1 MNKLITTGLI
11 LALGL
16 TSLTA
21 FSQELAKGYVY
32 HDANGNGKKQRR
44 EAGLPGVSVS
54 NGQEVVQTD
63 EKGYYEIGLKD
74 GQLLFVIKPTG
85 YTVALD
91 SLNKPQFYYI
101 HKPSGSPELKYAG
114 SSPTGE
120 LPKTINF
127 AMTAVEEPDDFTAL
141 IFGDPQPYT
150 LEEVDFFDRGIV
162 SEVEG
167 IQDVAFG
174 LSLGDLVGDD
184 LSLFGP
190 YAKAV
195 AKVGLPWYNVMGNH
209 DQNYDVES
217 DEFADE
223 AFEANFGPS
232 AYAYNVGKVHFIVID
247 DILWPDPRDQQGY
260 WGGLRSDQMDFLRN
274 DLKFVPKD
282 HLIVISMHIPL
293 AEEGDSFRDEDR
305 QEIFDLLADFPHTLS
320 LSAHTHLQKQ
330 DLFYKKDG
338 WRQDKPHHH
347 YNVGTTSGDWYK
359 GTLDEKGIPVST
371 MRDGTPKGYALINFE
386 GNQYK
391 IRYQVA
397 GKSSDYQME
406 IFAPKVLEKDKRT
419 TAGIFV
425 NFFMGSEGDEVLIK
439 VDEGEWKPANKVE
452 DYDPAYLV
460 DLYQWDVT
468 EELIDGRR
476 PSNPAASKHLWRGG
490 IPAGLAAGEHLIQIQ
505 ATDRFGQVHTAET
518 HIKIVE
524 KK

>member
-1 MNKLITTGLI
+1 MKKLIQAGLI
-11 LALGL
+11 LTFGL
-16 TSLTA
+16 ITSA
-21 FSQELAKGYVY
+21 ISAQELAKGYVF

-44 EAGLPGVSVS
+44 EAGIAGVSVS
-54 NGQEVVQTD
+54 NGVEVVQTD
-63 EKGYYEIGLKD
+63 QKGYYEIDLED
-74 GQLLFVIKPTG
+74 GQLLFVIKPAG
-85 YTVALD
+85 YTVSLD

-101 HKPSGSPELKYAG
+101 HKPSGSPKLKYAG
-114 SSPTGE
+114 SAPTGE
-120 LPKTINF
+120 LPKEINF
-127 AMTAVEEPDDFTAL
+127 AMTATEEPDNFTAL
-141 IFGDPQPYT
+141 VFGDPQPYT

-174 LSLGDLVGDD
+174 LSLGDLVGDN
-184 LSLFGP
+184 LELFTP

-209 DQNYDVES
+209 DQNYDVEE
-217 DEFADE
+217 DTFADE
-223 AFEANFGPS
+223 TFEAHFGPS
-232 AYAYNVGKVHFIVID
+232 AYAYNVGKVHFIVLD
-247 DILWPDPRDQQGY
+247 DILWPDPRDKQGY
-260 WGGLRSDQMDFLRN
+260 WGGLRPDQLEFLKN

-282 HLIVISMHIPL
+282 HLVVISMHIPL

-305 QEIFDLLADFPHTLS
+305 QEIFNLLAEYPYTLS

-330 DLFYKKDG
+330 DLFYKEDG
-338 WRQDKPHHH
+338 WKQDKPHHH

-371 MRDGTPKGYALINFE
+371 MRDGTPKGYALIHFE

-425 NFFMGSEGDEVLIK
+425 NFFMGGEGDEVLVQI
-439 VDEGEWKPANKVE
+439 DGGEWKTASKVE
-452 DYDPAYLV
+452 DYDPTYLV

-490 IPAGLAAGEHLIQIQ
+490 IPNGLEAGEHVIKIQ
-505 ATDRFGQVHTAET
+505 ATDRFGQVHTGEAT
-518 HIKIVE
+518 FKVVE
-524 KK
+524 RK